1 MHRVYRDG
9 GGATFDSALVICQ
22 SIREAASRH
31 ELSRLLQRAS
41 QLLSL
46 DYFAYASNMV
56 PSVDGTTKL
65 TLVDNYPTDFRDLR
79 YARFAQSTNDPVKR
93 HVQRRL
99 PPLSWSSHGRVAG
112 IEIPVPDRAKQI
124 LGIAGEHELK
134 AGITVPIEASGERF
148 ALTTFATRS
157 TTNER
162 DLVPTIGAAFLLA
175 NTLHQAALKIA
186 STEVI
191 KSPLTP
197 RELEVL
203 SLTSQGRTQKEVAR
217 LLEISPKTA
226 ANHSEAARRKMS
238 ASTVTEAVRICVDL
252 RLI

>member
-1 MHRVYRDG
+1 MHSLSNALDAAQFDRVLD
-9 GGATFDSALVICQ
+9 LCQ
-22 SIREAASRH
+22 AIREASSQEQLAALIQEASH
-31 ELSRLLQRAS
+31 
-41 QLLSL
+41 LLSL

-56 PSVDGTTKL
+56 PAVDGALEL
-65 TLVDNYPTDFRDLR
+65 TLIDNYPRDFRELR
-79 YARFAQSTNDPVKR
+79 YARFEQSTSDPVKR

-99 PPLSWSSHGRVAG
+99 PPLSWSSQGRVGG
-112 IEIPVPDRAKQI
+112 IQIPVPDRAKQI

-162 DLVPTIGAAFLLA
+162 DLVPTIGAAFILA
-175 NTLHQAALKIA
+175 NTLHQAALSIA
-186 STEVI
+186 STKVL

-203 SLTSQGRTQKEVAR
+203 SLTSKGKTQKEVAR
-217 LLEISPKTA
+217 LLSISPKTA
-226 ANHSEAARRKMS
+226 ANHSEAARRKLAAGS
-238 ASTVTEAVRICVDL
+238 ITEAVRLCVDL
-252 RLI
+252 KLI